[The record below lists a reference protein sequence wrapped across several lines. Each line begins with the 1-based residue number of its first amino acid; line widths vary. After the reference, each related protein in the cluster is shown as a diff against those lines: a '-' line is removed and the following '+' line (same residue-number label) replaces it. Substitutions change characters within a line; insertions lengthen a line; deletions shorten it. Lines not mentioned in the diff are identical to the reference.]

1 MAIIL
6 GLPTI
11 VVNAYL
17 MIANT
22 AFYELATENLVVMN
36 SADYDNMVN
45 AEYTV
50 KEESAPAETSD
61 PAVAPDE
68 EPVAEE
74 HSEERPE

>member
-1 MAIIL
+1 MSIIL

-36 SADYDNMVN
+36 GTDYDNMVN
-45 AEYTV
+45 A
-50 KEESAPAETSD
+50 D
-61 PAVAPDE
+61 
-68 EPVAEE
+68 
-74 HSEERPE
+74 